1 MISFGSCL
9 IALCAVAAAPQPKTS
24 EVVGVLA
31 VSPPPGPGPELVDL
45 TGKLRDELAKRLD
58 GVLEARDLKERMSS
72 EQVLTS
78 LQDLD
83 RAYTSAVDGAK
94 RDPAF
99 AIIQLRKIIA
109 ELERHIGGVDVF
121 DQWTRA
127 NLRLARMRL
136 DYAPSPED
144 GESAAREAWV
154 LVERTIRLQ
163 PELMLD
169 ASLYPK
175 RLIALVDEARAGL
188 SKAPVRKLVVTSPV
202 AKSKVFVDGKEVG
215 IAPVTLEV
223 PAGVYRVSGLQGA
236 LRSQAAAADL
246 RDRDAQVAL
255 DFSLSA
261 TFRPVQGPGIAAPDS
276 EQESK
281 ILQSAN
287 ALGLDKVVTAS
298 LVEQK
303 ATYVF
308 ASMTPVRSGE
318 GTQPRQG
325 WIRLSPSGL
334 TPDIAPQLA
343 EYLLTGQATGS
354 VTATPPE
361 VDKAA
366 FTTIAALNPRPRER
380 APEADSIADLQPRG
394 SASPALKWSPAAG
407 VGIAA
412 VLGAIAL
419 AELAVGNAHNDDI
432 NRVNGDK
439 YTLQTAKV
447 LGDIDANRQSAL
459 KAATGFGIGAGVAL
473 ASSVVLGYLSYR
485 QSHEI
490 GPFRF

>member
-1 MISFGSCL
+1 MISFGPCI

-45 TGKLRDELAKRLD
+45 AGQLRDELAKRLD
-58 GVLEARDLKERMSS
+58 GVLGARDLKERMTS
-72 EQVLTS
+72 EQVLES
-78 LQDLD
+78 LHDLD
-83 RAYTSAVDGAK
+83 RAYASAVDGAK
-94 RDPAF
+94 RDPALS
-99 AIIQLRKIIA
+99 ILRLREIIA
-109 ELERHIGGVDVF
+109 ELERHIGGADVF

-144 GESAAREAWV
+144 GESAAREARV
-154 LVERTIRLQ
+154 LVERAIRLQ
-163 PELMLD
+163 PELKLD
-169 ASLYPK
+169 TSLYPK

-188 SKAPVRKLVVTSPV
+188 SKAPTRKLAVTSPV
-202 AKSKVFVDGKEVG
+202 EKAKVFVDGKEVG
-215 IAPVTLEV
+215 VAPVTLEV

-236 LRSQAAAADL
+236 LRSQAPAADL
-246 RDRDAQVAL
+246 RDRDADVAL

-261 TFRPVQGPGIAAPDS
+261 AFRPAQGPGIAAPDS

-281 ILQSAN
+281 ILQSAS
-287 ALGLDKVVTAS
+287 ALKLDKVVTTS

-308 ASMTPVRSGE
+308 ASMTPARSGE

-343 EYLLTGQATGS
+343 EYLLTGQARGA

-366 FTTIAALNPRPRER
+366 FTTIAALDPRPRAR
-380 APEADSIADLQPRG
+380 APEADFVADLKPRVSG
-394 SASPALKWSPAAG
+394 SPALKWSPAVG
-407 VGIAA
+407 VGVAA
-412 VLGAIAL
+412 ALGAIAL
-419 AELAVGNAHNDDI
+419 AELAIGNAHNDDI
-432 NRVNGDK
+432 SRVTGDK
-439 YTLQTAKV
+439 YTMQTAKA